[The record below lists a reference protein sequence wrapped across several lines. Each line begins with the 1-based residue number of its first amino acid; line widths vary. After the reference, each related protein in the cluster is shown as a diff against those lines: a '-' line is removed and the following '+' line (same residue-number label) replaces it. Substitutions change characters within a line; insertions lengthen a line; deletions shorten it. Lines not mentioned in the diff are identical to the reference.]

1 MESIYILLGACMF
14 IFLLF
19 SLYELVRLKKD
30 VNKLNG
36 IVNHLLKNHSDKNK

>member
-1 MESIYILLGACMF
+1 MESIYILLAVCMF

-19 SLYELVRLKKD
+19 SLYEIVELKKQ

-36 IVNHLLKNHSDKNK
+36 IVNHLLKDHSNKKL

>member
-1 MESIYILLGACMF
+1 MESIYILLAVCMF

-19 SLYELVRLKKD
+19 SLYEVVELKKQ

-36 IVNHLLKNHSDKNK
+36 IVNHLLKDHSDKK

>member
-1 MESIYILLGACMF
+1 MESIYILLAVCMF

-19 SLYELVRLKKD
+19 SLYEVVELKKQ

-36 IVNHLLKNHSDKNK
+36 IVNHLLQDHSDKK